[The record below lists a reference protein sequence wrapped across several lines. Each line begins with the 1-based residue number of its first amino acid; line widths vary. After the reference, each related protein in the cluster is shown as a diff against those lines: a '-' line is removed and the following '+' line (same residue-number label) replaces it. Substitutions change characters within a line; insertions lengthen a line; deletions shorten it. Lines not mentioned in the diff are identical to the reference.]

1 VKVTAHHFRCETR
14 ALQISRKAIKKAL
27 NKKFRKALRLDLDA
41 DVKVHKTLDWELL

>member
-1 VKVTAHHFRCETR
+1 MKVTAHRFRCDTK

-27 NKKFRKALRLDLDA
+27 NKRFRKALRLDLEA